1 MISINSL
8 GEEPIELNDRTGSRG
23 FSMCGIV
30 GMWHLNGSPVEPEC
44 LVSMGNVLIHR
55 GPDDY
60 GYVLLNMDGRD
71 QKNRNIEFRKVEGIN
86 GDRAL
91 LASYTFGLGHHR
103 LSIIDLSPA
112 AHQPMCNEDGK
123 IWVVFNGEIYNFQ
136 DIRIDLKRSGH
147 IFKSKSDTEVILHGY
162 EEWGVECLNHFR
174 GMFAFAIWDSRLQR
188 LFMAR
193 DRLGK
198 KPLVYFHQNGSF
210 AFASEIKALLQ
221 IPGVE
226 RKVNNSGL
234 HHYLTYQYVPS
245 PDTIFEGIKKLPPA
259 HYLLYDRNG
268 NIRIERYWKLKFNSR
283 QKTHAD
289 VQEFSDLIRTELEE
303 SVKLRLISDVPL
315 GAFLSG
321 GIDSSLVVG
330 IMAKLNRKPVKTFS
344 IGFEEKGF
352 DELSYA
358 RMVSDCFGTEHH
370 EFVVKPDAIEI
381 LPKLVWHYNEP
392 FADSSAIPTYY
403 LSNMTKNFVKV
414 VLTGDAGDENFA
426 GYLRYL
432 RSEWV
437 ASFTKLPDKLRKDL
451 LPKLLRAF
459 STFHRGEKT
468 LNRLADFMESLSKD
482 QARNYAEQI
491 KIFNEKEKE
500 DIYTEDFRKKVEIND
515 PLDFM
520 LKKFEE
526 SGTEDPL
533 EQLLYVDINSYLPE
547 DLLVKMD
554 IATMA
559 NSLEARVPFLDHKFM
574 ELVAGIPSQLKMKGS
589 MTKFILKKA
598 FSDLLPEAILK
609 RKKMGFGVPISRWF
623 RNELKDD
630 VFDILL
636 DIRTLSRGYF
646 REKGIK
652 RLLDEHTALRYDHSA
667 KIWALLVLETWFRV
681 FMDRENDYVLHNA

>member
-1 MISINSL
+1 
-8 GEEPIELNDRTGSRG
+8 
-23 FSMCGIV
+23 MCGIC
-30 GMWHLNGSPVEPEC
+30 GEIDFRRTGIRVEVIHRMC
-44 LVSMGNVLIHR
+44 DVLEHR
-55 GPDDY
+55 GPDDKGMVFLRGEHFFELKY
-60 GYVLLNMDGRD
+60 PLEIPAHEIYFEV
-71 QKNRNIEFRKVEGIN
+71 
-86 GDRAL
+86 A
-91 LASYTFGLGHHR
+91 LGHRR
-103 LSIIDLSPA
+103 LSIIDLSDA
-112 AHQPMCNEDGK
+112 GHQPMCNEDRTVW
-123 IWVVFNGEIYNFQ
+123 IVFNGEIYNFMNL
-136 DIRIDLKRSGH
+136 REELEKKGH
-147 IFKSKSDTEVILHGY
+147 WFKSKSDTEVIIHAY
-162 EEWGVECLNHFR
+162 EEWGTDCLERFR
-174 GMFAFAIWDSRLQR
+174 GMFAFAIWDAKQKQ

-198 KPLVYFHQNGSF
+198 KPLVYFYQNGRF
-210 AFASEIKALLQ
+210 CFASEIKSILQ
-221 IPGVE
+221 VPDIDK
-226 RKVNNSGL
+226 RINCTAI

-268 NIRIERYWKLKFNSR
+268 NIRIERYWKLNFNSR
-283 QKTHAD
+283 QKNHAD
-289 VQEFSDLIRTELEE
+289 VQEFIDLIRTGLEE

-330 IMAKLNRKPVKTFS
+330 IMAKLSRKPVKTFS

-352 DELSYA
+352 DELYYA

-370 EFVVKPDAIEI
+370 EFVVKPDAIKI

-403 LSNMTKNFVKV
+403 VSNMTKDFVKV

-426 GYLRYL
+426 GYPRYL

-451 LPKLLRAF
+451 LPNLLRAF
-459 STFHRGEKT
+459 STFHRREKT

-491 KIFNEKEKE
+491 KIFNKKEKE
-500 DIYTEDFRKKVEIND
+500 AIYTEDFRRKVEIND
-515 PLDFM
+515 PLDFL

-630 VFDILL
+630 IFDILL
-636 DIRTLSRGYF
+636 DTRTLSRGYF